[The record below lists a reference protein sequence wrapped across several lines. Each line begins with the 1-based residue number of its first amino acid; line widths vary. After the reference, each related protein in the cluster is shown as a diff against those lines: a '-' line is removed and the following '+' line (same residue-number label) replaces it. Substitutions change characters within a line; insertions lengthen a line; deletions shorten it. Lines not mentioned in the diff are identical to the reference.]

1 MSNSAYETNDVDV
14 KQTMAG
20 KTALVTGSTDG
31 IGLASAKELL
41 ARGSKVMFTGIFT
54 SDEQRARFNTEYAEL
69 QKKYG
74 ADKMDI
80 LEVDL
85 TKEGA
90 SAELV
95 DRAQKLGGGHIDTFV
110 HSAGVQRRKPLIA
123 DKPEDSLTMKDM
135 DWVYDINARAG
146 FATVL
151 AALPY
156 MKNDEKGRSQITF
169 LSSVHG
175 LIGCPDSGPY
185 CASKWAIEGFM
196 HANKHELSKYGIRI
210 NAVNPAFIETAL
222 AIGPLKTIATKAVA
236 KQGLAEDNPGYQ
248 EAFDTAFEAAKEERL
263 HLQINPKT
271 GKGDWIPMKD
281 ITDAVVGLA
290 DFSNGIGSGG
300 NVQPDFGYVERGKAE
315 AGAAIFRFDEDSPDL
330 KATFE
335 AFNAR
340 NAKLAAGQGSG
351 RGPIGS

>member
-1 MSNSAYETNDVDV
+1 MDTAHEV

-41 ARGSKVMFTGIFT
+41 ARGAKVMFTGIFT
-54 SDEQRARFNTEYAEL
+54 SDEQRARFNAEYAEL
-69 QKKYG
+69 QKTYG
-74 ADKMDI
+74 ADKMDVF
-80 LEVDL
+80 EADL
-85 TKEGA
+85 TKESA
-90 SAELV
+90 PAELV
-95 DRAQKLGGGHIDTFV
+95 ARAAKLGGGHIDTLV

-123 DKPEDSLTMKDM
+123 ENPEDALTMKDM

-156 MKNDEKGRSQITF
+156 MKNDAKGRSQITF

-196 HANKHELSKYGIRI
+196 HANKHELAKYGIRI

-222 AIGPLKTIATKAVA
+222 AIGPLKTIAGNVVT
-236 KQGLAEDNPGYQ
+236 KQGLKPDDAGYQ
-248 EAFDTAFEAAKEERL
+248 EAFDTAFEEAKQERL
-263 HLQINPKT
+263 HLQINPET
-271 GKGDWIPMKD
+271 GKGEWIPMKD
-281 ITDAVVGLA
+281 ITDAVAGLA

-300 NVQPDFGYVERGKAE
+300 NVQPDYGYVERGKEE
-315 AGAAIFRFDEDSPDL
+315 AGAAIFEFKGQERGL
-330 KATFE
+330 RAALE
-335 AFNAR
+335 AFDAR

-351 RGPIGS
+351 RGPRGG